1 MTTSATTS
9 NIFSFH
15 RPGSAK
21 LPFAVHATTA
31 AAFHAAKAAI
41 HGTAAAAG
49 IHAEAAGIHA
59 ATVHAAA
66 LYADGS
72 TAASITAFC
81 CCPFSISGTLVF
93 LGSSGG
99 RIIRDNR
106 PWEGPIATGT
116 KGPGLVRSDFCNTGT
131 LQRSNYTL

>member
-1 MTTSATTS
+1 MYDY
-9 NIFSFH
+9 FRDHKYFFLSFH

-66 LYADGS
+66 LHADGS
-72 TAASITAFC
+72 TAASSTAFC
-81 CCPFSISGTLVF
+81 CCPFSISGTYYSRLF
-93 LGSSGG
+93 SFF
-99 RIIRDNR
+99 
-106 PWEGPIATGT
+106 WGT
-116 KGPGLVRSDFCNTGT
+116 YHPK
-131 LQRSNYTL
+131 Q